1 MAKNGEKWR
10 WRICLFHLSNSPF
23 RHCPPP
29 PPPPPPPPG
38 RFQGQIFDFVL
49 FRFSDFSRFSR
60 SPGNLATDPPTTT
73 ISALTSPHTAPT
85 CTQPSLAHFNCQT
98 VPTSLHLAPAPT
110 ALRCPYL
117 TSNSPQWSSCSP
129 IKAPTSPC
137 ISPQT
142 FKQFKLVLI
151 QPQQA
156 HTSPQ
161 TVPIGP
167 HSAPKQPPLTQ
178 PILKQFPLVLIQP
191 PHSPHY
197 LPGLPSSSSY

>member
-29 PPPPPPPPG
+29 PPPPPPG
-38 RFQGQIFDFVL
+38 VFKVKFLIFVL